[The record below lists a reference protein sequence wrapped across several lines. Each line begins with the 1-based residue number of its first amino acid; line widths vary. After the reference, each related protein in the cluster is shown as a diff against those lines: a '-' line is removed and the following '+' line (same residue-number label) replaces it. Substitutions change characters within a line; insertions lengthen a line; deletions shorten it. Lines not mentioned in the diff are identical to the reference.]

1 MSGAAMETVIPV
13 IIGILATIFIGALVA
28 LVIVCKKRYCR
39 NPDYISR
46 QYLENEPDNNLVG
59 VEDENNDDVGE
70 NGVELDDVTARD
82 RIDLILQDDAWVS
95 DVTGL
100 VPHCLAILKIAHLLT
115 DKLVSMTLNGD
126 QQLQSPETITELVS
140 VARRIGPRVDD
151 VVNAMYPPLDPRLL
165 EARCSALVL
174 SVSHLVLLT
183 KSTSR
188 LSAMLDWVDQ
198 SLADVD
204 DHLQALREASIAF
217 EATML
222 SISLINGNG
231 SSAAAEGNAS
241 SSSSDVQI
249 SNDSSAV

>member
-1 MSGAAMETVIPV
+1 MSDDGLDTVIPV
-13 IIGILATIFIGALVA
+13 IIGILTATFVGALIA
-28 LVIVCKKRYCR
+28 LVLICRRKYCKG
-39 NPDYISR
+39 PDYLTR

-59 VEDENNDDVGE
+59 ADEELYEDAGY
-70 NGVELDDVTARD
+70 NGVELDDVRTRD
-82 RIDLILQDDAWVS
+82 RIDLIIQDDHWVS

-100 VPHCLAILKIAHLLT
+100 APHCLAILKIAHLLT
-115 DKLVSMTLNGD
+115 DKLVSMSLNSD
-126 QQLQSPETITELVS
+126 QQLQSPETMTELVS

-188 LSAMLDWVDQ
+188 LTTLLDWVDQ

-204 DHLQALREASIAF
+204 DHLQALRQSSIAF
-217 EATML
+217 EAAML
-222 SISLINGNG
+222 SNGVAMPTDAPVDERLVQSERSQ
-231 SSAAAEGNAS
+231 SSA
-241 SSSSDVQI
+241 
-249 SNDSSAV
+249 NDFSTV